1 MRSTFSTYAPT
12 RTLAAALLACSL
24 TAHAARVIGYV
35 RDANTQRY
43 LYTEVHEQTLAAD
56 GAMQTGVT
64 TYYDPQGRE
73 IGRKT
78 LDFRANRTV
87 PIYRMDLPSMSYSE
101 GISSNS
107 PQVAMFK
114 RDHDQEER
122 KTLPF
127 DEGLV
132 VADEGFNQLL
142 LDQLNEIRKGE
153 TIRFGLF
160 AAGRTTRFS
169 FRAKKIDER
178 VVDGIAVMRVL
189 VEPDSMLRI
198 LVSPLTLSYDIK
210 TRRLMRYE
218 GMSNI
223 LDPDTGKAYKHIT
236 ITYGGTPPAEARLP
250 PLASTAP

>member
-1 MRSTFSTYAPT
+1 MTQAFASFFIT
-12 RTLAAALLACSL
+12 AAL
-24 TAHAARVIGYV
+24 TAFSISAQAARIVGYV
-35 RDANTQRY
+35 RDADTQRY
-43 LYTEVHEQTLAAD
+43 LYTEVHEQTLATD

-64 TYYDPQGRE
+64 SYYDPQGRE

-78 LDFRANRTV
+78 LDFCANRTV
-87 PIYRMDLPSMSYSE
+87 PIYRMDLPALNYSE

-114 RDHDQEER
+114 RDKDQEDR

-153 TIRFGLF
+153 TIRFGLY
-160 AAGRTTRFS
+160 AAGRTNRFS
-169 FRAKKIDER
+169 FRAKKIDEQT
-178 VVDGIAVMRVL
+178 VDGIAVMHVL
-189 VEPDSMLRI
+189 VEPDSMLRM
-198 LVSPLTLSYDIK
+198 LVSPLKLTYDLK

-223 LDPDTGKAYKHIT
+223 LDPDTGKAYKHIS
-236 ITYGGTPPAEARLP
+236 ITYGGIPPADAKLP
-250 PLASTAP
+250 PAAPEPR